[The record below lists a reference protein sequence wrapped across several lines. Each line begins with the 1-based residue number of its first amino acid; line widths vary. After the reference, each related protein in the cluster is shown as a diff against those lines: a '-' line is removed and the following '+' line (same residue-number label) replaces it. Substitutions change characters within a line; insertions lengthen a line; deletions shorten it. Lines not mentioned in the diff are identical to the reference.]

1 MLCGNVENERKDLL
15 ALYLASA
22 SPRRR
27 ELLELAGFAFTV
39 EPAEIDENLPEP
51 EPAKL
56 VVELAKQKAKAVALQ
71 HPQDTVLAADTVVA
85 LDGQILGKPRD
96 AVQARA
102 MLEKLSGRMHTV
114 WTGYCIQQGARQVSG
129 ICCTDVYFY
138 ELTPAEIE
146 GYIETGEPMDK
157 AGAYGIQGKGALLVR
172 KIHGDFYNVVGL
184 PIAVIS
190 RLLRDF

>member
-1 MLCGNVENERKDLL
+1 M
-15 ALYLASA
+15 
-22 SPRRR
+22 
-27 ELLELAGFAFTV
+27 
-39 EPAEIDENLPEP
+39 
-51 EPAKL
+51 
-56 VVELAKQKAKAVALQ
+56 VELAKQKAKAVALQ